1 MAWQAKNRPAKQFG
15 SPALTGQK
23 FWPNGG
29 LSPGGRVMSTHDPLP
44 DRLTVEAMATA
55 LDMHGVDPRDDT
67 AVVQT
72 LQRVGY
78 RAAVIGRLM
87 DRVEERAWH
96 LRTLRLYVAPRMRH
110 TEPPTAANEGTL
122 QGERA

>member
-1 MAWQAKNRPAKQFG
+1 MP
-15 SPALTGQK
+15 
-23 FWPNGG
+23 
-29 LSPGGRVMSTHDPLP
+29 THDPLS

-55 LDMHGVDPRDDT
+55 LDLHGVDPRDDT

-87 DRVEERAWH
+87 DRSKSGHGTCARCGCTWRRA
-96 LRTLRLYVAPRMRH
+96 
-110 TEPPTAANEGTL
+110 
-122 QGERA
+122 

>member
-1 MAWQAKNRPAKQFG
+1 MP
-15 SPALTGQK
+15 S
-23 FWPNGG
+23 
-29 LSPGGRVMSTHDPLP
+29 HDPLS

-55 LDMHGVDPRDDT
+55 LDLHGVDPRDDT

-87 DRVEERAWH
+87 DMVEERAWH
-96 LRTLRLYVAPRMRH
+96 LRTLRLYVAPRMNLDGEH
-110 TEPPTAANEGTL
+110 PIAANEGTP
-122 QGERA
+122 QQATRWQP